1 MKKSFTSISIVT
13 LLLPIRI
20 PFCVILTALY
30 FGLFPIDSLA
40 ASLSITPATGVYTT
54 GKTFTVSVVVNTDGK
69 SINAADGT
77 LSFNP
82 KELTVVGVG
91 RGSSIFSLWTAE
103 PTFSN
108 AGGTITFS
116 GGLPSGYT
124 GGAGSVMSVTFKSL
138 TSGAARVAISG
149 GSVLAADGR
158 GTNVLTN
165 MNGGSYTLAA
175 VETQPTAEVIVE
187 YVAPANTPAA
197 PVVTSQTHPDQNT
210 WYQKTNAVLAWK
222 LPAGVTGVRTLLDT
236 RAVSVPTKVYDNPIS
251 TISLTDLPEGI
262 SYFHVQ
268 IKNAD
273 GWGRVAHYKLAID
286 SKKPERFSVAIA
298 PGSNAANPQQQLA
311 LLVQDATSPA
321 LRFKVQLNGATPFDF
336 VATTSSSTIT
346 LPPLAPGYHTVVIEA
361 FDGAGNSIVSS
372 FSFTIE
378 SFEKPVFTEYPT
390 TLGAGVIPAIKGMTK
405 AGAKVTV
412 TLSTPQSEPKEY
424 SVTAASNGVFT
435 FIPENAFTAGVYT
448 LTAVATDVS
457 GARSEQSDAI
467 KINVTIPGYLVVGSF
482 LVSILSVLIPLIA
495 LFVLAWFMVLYFIGR
510 IRTLRAKVLLE
521 SREVEVML
529 LKEFAH
535 IRAVL
540 VDQETKLLASRKTS
554 KLTLAEE
561 ELIQEVESAL
571 TIAES
576 RVTKEVN
583 DVTRLVSKK

>member
-1 MKKSFTSISIVT
+1 MKKSFTSISIDT

-187 YVAPANTPAA
+187 YIAPANTPAA
-197 PVVTSQTHPDQNT
+197 PAVTSQTHPDQNT

-236 RAVSVPTKVYDNPIS
+236 RAVSVPTKVYD
-251 TISLTDLPEGI
+251 
-262 SYFHVQ
+262 
-268 IKNAD
+268 
-273 GWGRVAHYKLAID
+273 
-286 SKKPERFSVAIA
+286 
-298 PGSNAANPQQQLA
+298 
-311 LLVQDATSPA
+311 
-321 LRFKVQLNGATPFDF
+321 
-336 VATTSSSTIT
+336 
-346 LPPLAPGYHTVVIEA
+346 
-361 FDGAGNSIVSS
+361 
-372 FSFTIE
+372 
-378 SFEKPVFTEYPT
+378 
-390 TLGAGVIPAIKGMTK
+390 
-405 AGAKVTV
+405 
-412 TLSTPQSEPKEY
+412 
-424 SVTAASNGVFT
+424 
-435 FIPENAFTAGVYT
+435 
-448 LTAVATDVS
+448 
-457 GARSEQSDAI
+457 
-467 KINVTIPGYLVVGSF
+467 
-482 LVSILSVLIPLIA
+482 
-495 LFVLAWFMVLYFIGR
+495 
-510 IRTLRAKVLLE
+510 
-521 SREVEVML
+521 SR
-529 LKEFAH
+529 
-535 IRAVL
+535 
-540 VDQETKLLASRKTS
+540 
-554 KLTLAEE
+554 
-561 ELIQEVESAL
+561 
-571 TIAES
+571 
-576 RVTKEVN
+576 
-583 DVTRLVSKK
+583 